1 MIDSAQ
7 LRRICTVSGHG
18 ELIMT
23 REMVEVAQAIWKEA
37 VRVERERCLIQ
48 VDRECDTWKTAGA
61 SRAVRTACDHIKA
74 MIRGEM

>member
-1 MIDSAQ
+1 MSYTQ
-7 LRRICTVSGHG
+7 Q
-18 ELIMT
+18 ELD
-23 REMVEVAQAIWKEA
+23 EA
-37 VRVERERCLIQ
+37 VKKAVREERERCLIQ

>member
-1 MIDSAQ
+1 MSYSDE
-7 LRRICTVSGHG
+7 
-18 ELIMT
+18 ELAEKV
-23 REMVEVAQAIWKEA
+23 RQA
-37 VRVERERCLIQ
+37 VREERERCLIQ